1 MTSNGDKQS
10 ISGLVTCNDWPTCLV
25 SARISFVLQKY
36 LRLICTLKCGHQKS
50 KYFHCSLSG
59 KKDLNT
65 ITEIQN
71 FVDGE
76 SFNDWLKY
84 VNYVHIGTVPTGIAC
99 RRYLDKILFDKRIRI
114 RQSKNVSLTIKC
126 DEDILFVSNVAR
138 QDKKKF
144 HRTDDRFIPI
154 ESGDLETFGIKT
166 AVVMNVLILYICM

>member
-1 MTSNGDKQS
+1 M
-10 ISGLVTCNDWPTCLV
+10 TCNDWPTCLV

-84 VNYVHIGTVPTGIAC
+84 VNYVFTLVLFPLALLADGIWIKS
-99 RRYLDKILFDKRIRI
+99 YLT
-114 RQSKNVSLTIKC
+114 SV
-126 DEDILFVSNVAR
+126 
-138 QDKKKF
+138 
-144 HRTDDRFIPI
+144 
-154 ESGDLETFGIKT
+154 
-166 AVVMNVLILYICM
+166 